1 MTEPQSFSG
10 SSDGNVLLIQA
21 FSVLQILGQEWH
33 MDHTLGKSVIVL
45 GLFKKLLGKK
55 NYFLPREKDVGPE
68 LLPAVFQAVGEGLPR
83 NETNTKESV
92 AHSVVAQLSA
102 DCTQSASD

>member
-1 MTEPQSFSG
+1 
-10 SSDGNVLLIQA
+10 
-21 FSVLQILGQEWH
+21 

-68 LLPAVFQAVGEGLPR
+68 LLTAVFQAVGEGLPR
-83 NETNTKESV
+83 NETNTKESA
-92 AHSVVAQLSA
+92 AHSVVARVQTALSLHQ
-102 DCTQSASD
+102 TES